1 MEPLLRWF
9 RGRQPQLLGQRFAVA
24 GEPELLMELKQ
35 GPLALGG
42 RPPLRW
48 AQLVERVQWLVR
60 LQGWGV
66 QREPELLLPQSLGW
80 EDWQGLQAGRCLG
93 PVWPG

>member
-1 MEPLLRWF
+1 MLR
-9 RGRQPQLLGQRFAVA
+9 GQGGAAV
-24 GEPELLMELKQ
+24 GVPELLMALMQ

-48 AQLVERVQWLVR
+48 AQLVERVQR
-60 LQGWGV
+60 LDRVWWWGV

-80 EDWQGLQAGRCLG
+80 EDWEGLLVWLG
-93 PVWPG
+93 